1 MRGLWII
8 LGIIGIVLILLIT
21 NSDKGSLLGVSNDKF
36 ASAVF
41 LGIWGTIIGAAII
54 PRSGGL
60 KQAARNAVA
69 WIAIILVLMS
79 GYIYRFEL
87 QDVGSRITA
96 GLIPGSP
103 ISSQAAN
110 GRNQVMLI
118 RDNNGHFELTAAVN
132 GTEVRFLVDTGA
144 SSVVLSHF
152 DAVRA
157 GIDTKNLSYSIPVST
172 ANGMTQTAR
181 ASLATLDIGD
191 IKRNN
196 IPVMVAREGNLSTS
210 LLGMN
215 YLNTLWSFEMR
226 GDRLIL
232 TE

>member
-8 LGIIGIVLILLIT
+8 LGIIGIALILLIT

-41 LGIWGTIIGAAII
+41 LGIWATIIGAAII

-87 QDVGSRITA
+87 QDVGSRLTA

-103 ISSQAAN
+103 ISSQAES

-132 GTEVRFLVDTGA
+132 GTEIRFLVDTGA

-181 ASLATLDIGD
+181 ASLGTLDIGE

-226 GDRLIL
+226 SDRLIL